1 MLIRRAVA
9 ALAASAL
16 LAAAC
21 GDENGEE
28 AAPSTTSSTAPA
40 STTTTVATTTVATTV
55 PTTSTP
61 AAATDPALAARAEA
75 AVLRAGDFPPD
86 AGRWEAEPP
95 EQGVDLEIVWRDI
108 VQCLAVDPGPPLASA
123 TSPTFRRD
131 LATQARSTV
140 EHRSEQSARMLAD
153 ALAGSRYP
161 ECARAAFAA
170 DAERS
175 KPEGATP
182 GPVQVSPLPVPQ
194 RGQRTVASRVTLTMN
209 LDDLQVPIFQDLMV
223 VFDAGKVI
231 RLLFLNP
238 GGAFPENL
246 RASLTDKVLAR
257 A

>member
-9 ALAASAL
+9 ALAATAL

-21 GDENGEE
+21 GDEDG
-28 AAPSTTSSTAPA
+28 PTTTSSTVPA
-40 STTTTVATTTVATTV
+40 STTTTVATTTTTVATTS
-55 PTTSTP
+55 TT
-61 AAATDPALAARAEA
+61 AAATDPALVARAEA

-95 EQGVDLEIVWRDI
+95 EEGLDLEIVWRDI

-153 ALAGSRYP
+153 ALAGPRYP

-170 DAERS
+170 DAERN

-209 LDDLQVPIFQDLMV
+209 LDDLQVPIFQDLIV
-223 VFDAGKVI
+223 VFDAGKVV

>member
-9 ALAASAL
+9 ALAATVL

-21 GDENGEE
+21 GDQDGEE
-28 AAPSTTSSTAPA
+28 AAPATTSSTVAA
-40 STTTTVATTTVATTV
+40 STTTTGATTTTTVATTTTTV
-55 PTTSTP
+55 
-61 AAATDPALAARAEA
+61 ATDPALVARAEA

-95 EQGVDLEIVWRDI
+95 EEGLDLEIVWRDI

-131 LATQARSTV
+131 LATQVRTTV
-140 EHRSEQSARMLAD
+140 EHRSEQSAMMLAD
-153 ALAGSRYP
+153 ALAGPRYP
-161 ECARAAFAA
+161 ECARNAFAA
-170 DAERS
+170 DADRS

-182 GPVQVSPLPVPQ
+182 GPVQVSPLPVAQ
-194 RGQRTVASRVTLTMN
+194 RGQRTVASRVNLTMN
-209 LDDLQVPIFQDLMV
+209 LDDLQVPIFQDLIV
-223 VFDAGKVI
+223 VFDAGRVV

>member
-1 MLIRRAVA
+1 MLARRAVA
-9 ALAASAL
+9 PLVATL

-21 GDENGEE
+21 GDGGGEQ
-28 AAPSTTSSTAPA
+28 AAPTTTTGPTVAASTAP
-40 STTTTVATTTVATTV
+40 TVATTA
-55 PTTSTP
+55 PTTSTTG
-61 AAATDPALAARAEA
+61 ATTDPALLARAEA
-75 AVLRAGDFPPD
+75 AVLRAADFPPD
-86 AGRWEAEPP
+86 AGRWETEPP
-95 EQGVDLEIVWRDI
+95 EEGLDLEIVWQDI
-108 VQCLAVDPGPPLASA
+108 VKCLAVDAGPSLASA

-153 ALAGSRYP
+153 ALAGPRYP

-170 DAERS
+170 DAQRS

-182 GPVQVSPLPVPQ
+182 GPVQVSPLQVAH
-194 RGQRTVASRVTLTMN
+194 RGQRTVASRVNLTMN
-209 LDDLQVPIFQDLMV
+209 LDDLQVPIFQDLIV
-223 VFDAGKVI
+223 VFDAGRVI

-246 RASLTDKVLAR
+246 RAGLTDKVLAR

>member
-1 MLIRRAVA
+1 MRIRPAVA
-9 ALAASAL
+9 ALAAAAL

-21 GDENGEE
+21 GEDGEE
-28 AAPSTTSSTAPA
+28 AAPSTTRSTATTSTA
-40 STTTTVATTTVATTV
+40 STTTTVATTV
-55 PTTSTP
+55 PATSTT
-61 AAATDPALAARAEA
+61 AATTDPALATKAGG
-75 AVLRAGDFPPD
+75 AVLQTGDFPPD
-86 AGRWEAEPP
+86 AGRWVAEPP
-95 EQGVDLEIVWRDI
+95 EEGLDLELVWRDL

-131 LATQARSTV
+131 LATQARTTV
-140 EHRSEQSARMLAD
+140 EYRSEQSARTLAD
-153 ALAGSRYP
+153 ALAGARYP
-161 ECARAAFAA
+161 ECARGAFAA
-170 DAERS
+170 DADRS

-182 GPVQVSPLPVPQ
+182 GPVEVSPLRVAQ
-194 RGQRTVASRVTLTMN
+194 RGQRTVASRINLTMN
-209 LDDLQVPIFQDLMV
+209 LDDLQVPIFQDFIV